1 MAIVV
6 AGASGLLGT
15 ALIGGLRAAG
25 LQVTRLVR
33 QAPASPD
40 EARWDPESGHVG
52 DDVLRGAEGVVCL
65 SGTPI
70 NRRWSEDAKRDIVQ
84 SRLRSVG
91 TLRQAIE
98 RLDDPPGVFVTASGV
113 DFYGDTGELTID
125 ESAPKGRG
133 FLADLCEQWEAAGD
147 TPAARNAQLR
157 TGLVLTGK
165 GGALK
170 PMLPIFKMG
179 LGAPLGDGKQWWSWI
194 TVDDWVQSTLHI
206 LKNPEISGPVNLT
219 GVNPVTNREFSQI
232 LAKALKRP
240 MMPIAVPKTALKLGL
255 GDFGD
260 EALLSSHRIIPKKL
274 VDSGYTFAHTHLDQ
288 ALAAVL

>member
-40 EARWDPESGHVG
+40 EARWDPGSGHV
-52 DDVLRGAEGVVCL
+52 DDGVLRGAEGVVCL

-125 ESAPKGRG
+125 ESAPKGHG
-133 FLADLCEQWEAAGD
+133 FLADLCEQWEAAAD
-147 TPAARNAQLR
+147 TSATRNAQLR

-179 LGAPLGDGKQWWSWI
+179 LGAPLGNGRQWWSWI
-194 TVDDWVQSTLHI
+194 TVDDWVQATVHI

-232 LAKALKRP
+232 LAKSLKRP
-240 MMPIAVPKTALKLGL
+240 MMPIPVPKTALKLGL

-274 VDSGYTFAHTHLDQ
+274 VDSGYAFAHTHLDQ